1 MEIVDLLP
9 VRPQS
14 GFFMFDHRG
23 IDQKP
28 KTVLIRVFD
37 QVMHPQCY
45 LATMS
50 HGVTVAYR
58 NQVCFTPIET
68 AALDRNRGSG
78 LKHGRLE
85 PLFQSRAT

>member
-23 IDQKP
+23 IDQRP

-37 QVMHPQCY
+37 QVMFPLWLY
-45 LATMS
+45 
-50 HGVTVAYR
+50 VAQSPALIQGSSYFLGQR
-58 NQVCFTPIET
+58 FCVLCF
-68 AALDRNRGSG
+68 
-78 LKHGRLE
+78 
-85 PLFQSRAT
+85 